1 MRWERQI
8 EVADYRRKVFLSIG
22 DILGLVQENL
32 SKDEIEEFAKELI
45 VWVEHQREF
54 NLLE

>member
-8 EVADYRRKVFLSIG
+8 EVADYRKKVLVSVG
-22 DILGLVQENL
+22 DILGFLQENL

-45 VWVEHQREF
+45 TWVEHQREF